1 MAIWIAI
8 ADDHPLARRGLRQ
21 YLEAEGDLRVMVEAS
36 SGEELLAAVER
47 ADPKPDIALIDS
59 RMPSMDGAE
68 AARRLHQRFPAV
80 RIVMLSAFGDPKL
93 VAAAFRAGAAGYLLK
108 TRDPGH
114 IVRAIR
120 LAHEG
125 GLVVDP
131 DVAPSIIVRGLGEA
145 ERRQGEP
152 LSERERQVL
161 SQLPSGRTNREIASA
176 MRLSP
181 DTVKGHLDRIF
192 RKLGAQDRTAAVAEG
207 FRRRLTR
214 VRQDEPQT
222 ATRTGISLGR

>member
-1 MAIWIAI
+1 M
-8 ADDHPLARRGLRQ
+8 
-21 YLEAEGDLRVMVEAS
+21 EAS

-47 ADPKPDIALIDS
+47 SDPEPDIALIDS
-59 RMPSMDGAE
+59 RMPRMDGAE
-68 AARRLHQRFPAV
+68 AARLLHRRFPAV
-80 RIVMLSAFGDPKL
+80 RIVMLSAFDDPNL
-93 VAAAFRAGAAGYLLK
+93 VVAAFRAGAVGYLLK
-108 TRDPGH
+108 TRDPDH
-114 IVRAIR
+114 IVRAVR
-120 LAHEG
+120 LVHEG

-131 DVAPSIIVRGLGEA
+131 DVAPIIVRGLGDA

-207 FRRRLTR
+207 FRRRLI
-214 VRQDEPQT
+214 E
-222 ATRTGISLGR
+222 